1 MAISANGTSGPN
13 QESVKPGRC
22 ARYWQLS
29 ESLRKESM
37 ARRNTSLYHTEREA
51 AAKKC
56 DEIRLMIA
64 AHLKNCQNCQE
75 WLFEVGIEKCS

>member
-1 MAISANGTSGPN
+1 MAVSTNGAPGTD
-13 QESVKPGRC
+13 QASVKPGRC

-29 ESLRKESM
+29 ESLRRESR
-37 ARRNTSLYHTEREA
+37 ARQSAAYHAEREA

-64 AHLKNCQNCQE
+64 AHLSVCESCQE
-75 WLFEVGIEKCS
+75 WLFEMGVEKKCS